1 MTGRHLSF
9 DDMVA
14 TLGDV
19 LRANGCSEQVAQTLA
34 TNCASAERDGSK
46 SHGLFRMEGYV
57 STLRSGWVDGR
68 AIPVVEDVAPG
79 FVRVDAQ
86 NGFTLPA
93 HDAARALVEEKARQN
108 GIAALAIRNSHH
120 LGALYLDVESYAEKG
135 LIALSVV
142 NSMAV
147 VVHPGSTKPVYG
159 TNPIAFATP
168 RAEGGPFL
176 FDFATSAMAHGD
188 VQVAAKQGRQLPP
201 GTGVDANGAPTQDPN
216 AILSGGALL
225 PFGAHKGTALAMM
238 VEILCAALVGGQYS
252 YEVDWSEHPG
262 AHTPRTGQTLIV
274 IDPTAGAGNLAP
286 FAQRVEALIQEIR
299 SGGPVRLPSEE
310 RYPAREAAARNGI
323 AVDAAQWDA
332 ILALKAPAQTVTA

>member
-1 MTGRHLSF
+1 MTKRHLAL
-9 DDMVA
+9 DDMIVA
-14 TLGDV
+14 LGEV
-19 LRANGCSEQVAQTLA
+19 LRANGCSHDVAQALA

-46 SHGLFRMEGYV
+46 SHGLFRMAGYV
-57 STLRSGWVDGR
+57 STLRSGWVDGHAR
-68 AIPVVEDVAPG
+68 PVVEDAAPG

-120 LGALYLDVESYAEKG
+120 LGALYLDVEPYAEKG
-135 LIALSVV
+135 LIALSVI

-168 RAEGGPFL
+168 RAEAGPLL

-188 VQVAAKQGRQLPP
+188 VQVAAQQGRQLLP
-201 GTGVDANGAPTQDPN
+201 GTGVDAEGQPTQDPN

-225 PFGAHKGTALAMM
+225 PFGGHKGMALAMM
-238 VEILCAALVGGQYS
+238 VEILCAALVGGQFS

-274 IDPTAGAGNLAP
+274 IDPTAGAGSLAP
-286 FAQRVEALIQEIR
+286 FAARVEALIQEVL

-310 RYPAREAAARNGI
+310 RYPAREIAAKEGI

-332 ILALKAPAQTVTA
+332 ILALKAPAEAVQA